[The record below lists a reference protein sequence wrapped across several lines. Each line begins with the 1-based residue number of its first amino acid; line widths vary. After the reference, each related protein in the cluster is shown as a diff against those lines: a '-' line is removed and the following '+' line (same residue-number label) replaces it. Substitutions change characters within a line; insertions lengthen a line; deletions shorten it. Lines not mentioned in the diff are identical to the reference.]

1 MFKKLALFVAT
12 ISSAMAYN
20 MADINFNGSDLQI
33 SGTSASKMSKT
44 TTAYYT
50 LSYLSVEDEWENK
63 HTSIY
68 GDMLLSGKQNKVFN
82 FGLGFRAQ
90 YVNIDDN
97 YDVEDYFCLPLRGK
111 IYLTLPIKAV
121 KTVLSAEVAYAP
133 EVLMFSEDFT
143 SSSDTRFELSLEL
156 IENGFLYLGFR
167 DLEAEPEDGG
177 DSFEFNDRASYFGLK
192 MEF

>member
-12 ISSAMAYN
+12 ISSVMAYN
-20 MADINFNGSDLQI
+20 MADININGSDLQV
-33 SGTSASKMSKT
+33 SGTTASKMSKT

-50 LSYLSVEDEWENK
+50 LSYLTIEDEWENK

-90 YVNIDDN
+90 YMNLDFENVDDS
-97 YDVEDYFCLPLRGK
+97 FCVPLRGK

-121 KTVLSAEVAYAP
+121 KTVLSAELSYAP

-143 SSSDTRFELSLEL
+143 SSSDTRFELSLEM

-167 DLEAEPEDGG
+167 DIEVEPEDG
-177 DSFEFNDRASYFGLK
+177 DTVDLNDRASYFGLK